1 MRRREFIAL
10 IANVMVRPKMAHAQ
24 QAGKRPRIGYLGVSS
39 SSLEPHYVGAFR
51 PKLRE
56 LGHVDGE
63 NLAIEYRRAE
73 GQDDRLPSLAIELV
87 GLHPDII
94 VTTGTP
100 GALAA
105 MQATKTIPIVMAS
118 SADPVA
124 AGLVASLAR
133 PRENVTGF
141 TILGPELEAK
151 RLELLKQTVPN
162 VARIGI
168 LRNPSNPAVV
178 SYFEATKTA
187 GRSLQIALD
196 PVAEVRRVD
205 EFDNAFLAI
214 ASARTHA
221 LALLAD
227 RFLLAHRDRI
237 VEFAA
242 AQQLPS
248 MYPYREYVDAG
259 GLISY
264 APSYIELFRGAATYV
279 DKILKGAKPSDLP
292 IQEPT
297 KFELVVNLKT
307 AKALGLTVP
316 PTLLAT
322 ADEVIE

>member
-10 IANVMVRPKMAHAQ
+10 IGDVVVRPKMAHAQ

-51 PKLRE
+51 QKLRE

-63 NLAIEYRRAE
+63 NLAIEYRWAE
-73 GQDDRLPSLAIELV
+73 GQDDRLPGLAVELV

-94 VTTGTP
+94 VTMGTP

-178 SYFEATKTA
+178 SRSPKSHRGIRGSAA
-187 GRSLQIALD
+187 VALHVPVPRVRGRG
-196 PVAEVRRVD
+196 
-205 EFDNAFLAI
+205 
-214 ASARTHA
+214 RTN
-221 LALLAD
+221 
-227 RFLLAHRDRI
+227 I
-237 VEFAA
+237 VC
-242 AQQLPS
+242 AQQH
-248 MYPYREYVDAG
+248 
-259 GLISY
+259 
-264 APSYIELFRGAATYV
+264 
-279 DKILKGAKPSDLP
+279 
-292 IQEPT
+292 
-297 KFELVVNLKT
+297 
-307 AKALGLTVP
+307 
-316 PTLLAT
+316 
-322 ADEVIE
+322 